1 MAAFDTLHASRRLRD
16 EAGQSQE
23 AAETIADVIGAAVAP
38 MVPLDDLV
46 GRLDDFV
53 TRAEFHKALHA
64 MEIRLGGLI
73 VAVAGITVAIIKLT

>member
-1 MAAFDTLHASRRLRD
+1 MAAFDTLHAARRLRD

-53 TRAEFHKALHA
+53 TRAEFHQTLHA